1 VFDMCDFYTD
11 KYSDRPIKP
20 TKQVFFVVLAF
31 AVLVYTF
38 VLYITGIDG
47 GIDGGEARLP
57 VVLRPRLRDGDL
69 KED

>member
-1 VFDMCDFYTD
+1 M
-11 KYSDRPIKP
+11 
-20 TKQVFFVVLAF
+20 VFFVVLAF